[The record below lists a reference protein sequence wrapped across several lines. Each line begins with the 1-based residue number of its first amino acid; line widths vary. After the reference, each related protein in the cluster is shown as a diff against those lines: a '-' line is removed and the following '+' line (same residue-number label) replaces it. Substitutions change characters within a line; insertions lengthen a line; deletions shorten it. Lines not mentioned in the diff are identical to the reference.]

1 MSGLEA
7 SQDIFEEF
15 EDACG
20 ELQLFLSF
28 LQKRFPGY
36 RFQMLSNQTSLGDPL
51 CLVDARG
58 RVFPRKD
65 IAARVI
71 PVPVMGATLVVS
83 PKGGREA
90 SEPASGFRWVLE
102 LGVELFLAEKRLRE
116 SEELLDVQKRQADR
130 TAKVLEGK
138 YMDILAENQRSHEDM
153 RNQQALYAQKLKEE
167 IEKQTRELRET
178 NKDLSEAKQNLERT
192 NEELEKAI
200 ERANQ
205 MASEAGIAN
214 AAKSQFLAAM
224 SHEIRTPLNA
234 IIGFS
239 DMLLESG
246 LNEEQKDY
254 AAIVKRSSE
263 ALLALIN
270 DILDLSKVEA
280 GRMTLETSD
289 FNPEV
294 TASDICE
301 LVRPTTERKSVE
313 LLCHV
318 DKTVPP
324 LVKGDAKRFRQIL
337 INLMGN
343 AAKFTE
349 AGQIELRLSAA
360 QSTDSKVQLFTEVR
374 DTGIGIAE
382 DQWKLIFEPFRQI
395 DGSPGRKYEGTGLGL
410 SIAKKLVELMG
421 GEIWV
426 ESRLGQGSVFRF
438 TALMDR
444 SVEQTPSKKAAIDRA
459 CRESLTV
466 AAPSDPKTDGLR
478 VLLAEDNLVNQ
489 KLACLMLNKAGMEVE
504 VAGSGREAVEKYTGD
519 PRHYSLILMDVQ
531 MPGMD
536 GLQATRTIRGWEE
549 KQPSLG
555 RNRVPIIAMTAQAVE
570 GDREKCIE
578 AGMDDYIS
586 KPVRKET
593 LLEKIRE
600 WSSKESVP
608 PSACAGKVF

>member
-20 ELQLFLSF
+20 ELERFLSF
-28 LQKRFPGY
+28 LQRRFPGY
-36 RFQMLSNQTSLGDPL
+36 RFQMLSSQISLGDPL

-58 RVFPRKD
+58 RVLPRKD

-71 PVPVMGATLVVS
+71 PVPEMGATLVVS

-90 SEPASGFRWVLE
+90 PETPSSFRWVLE
-102 LGVELFLAEKRLRE
+102 LGVELFLSQKRLRE
-116 SEELLDVQKRQADR
+116 SEGLLEVQKRQADR
-130 TAKVLEGK
+130 SAKVLEDK
-138 YMDILAENQRSHEDM
+138 YMDILAENQRSHEEM
-153 RNQQALYAQKLKEE
+153 RNHQALYAQKLKEE

-178 NKDLSEAKQNLERT
+178 NKDLSEAKRNLERT

-200 ERANQ
+200 EKANL

-239 DMLLESG
+239 DMLLESD

-289 FNPEV
+289 FNPRIV
-294 TASDICE
+294 ASDICE

-313 LLCHV
+313 LICRV
-318 DKTVPP
+318 DKTVPV
-324 LVKGDAKRFRQIL
+324 LVKGDPKRFRQVL
-337 INLMGN
+337 INLLGN

-349 AGQIELRLSAA
+349 AGQIEFRLSAA
-360 QSTDSKVQLFTEVR
+360 QTADSKVKLLAEVR

-421 GEIWV
+421 GEIGV

-438 TALMDR
+438 TAWVDR
-444 SVEQTPSKKAAIDRA
+444 SIQETPSEKAAIDSA
-459 CRESLTV
+459 CQEGPAV
-466 AAPSDPKTDGLR
+466 AAPSDPNTDSLR

-489 KLACLMLNKAGMEVE
+489 KLACLMLNKAGVEVE
-504 VAGSGREAVEKYTGD
+504 VSGSGREAVEKYTAD
-519 PRHYSLILMDVQ
+519 PRHYRLILMDVQ

-536 GLQATRTIRGWEE
+536 GLQATRAIRGWEG
-549 KQPSLG
+549 KQGVLG
-555 RNRVPIIAMTAQAVE
+555 RDRVPIIAMTAQAVE

-586 KPVRKET
+586 KPVKKET
-593 LLEKIRE
+593 LLGKIRE
-600 WSSKESVP
+600 WSCKESVP
-608 PSACAGKVF
+608 PSASAGAIF